1 MEKKCPKG
9 KEWHGGREWN
19 SPYHKLMDAYVCV
32 GRLHRLILEREL
44 NQKTGVYRGQH
55 QLLMFIADHPNISQK
70 ELAKLSHITSATV
83 AVSLKKLEQG
93 GYVRRAVDKEDNR
106 FNQICITEK
115 GRRVVANS
123 ICFFQSTEKRMFAGF
138 SSEETEQLCGYLGRI
153 HGNLVQYAE
162 ELSLSDL
169 VSKDSCVEHNK
180 TESEE

>member
-1 MEKKCPKG
+1 MEKRGLKG
-9 KEWHGGREWN
+9 EKWQECHGWD
-19 SPYHKLMDAYVCV
+19 SPYRKLMDAYVCV

-115 GRRVVANS
+115 GRRVVEKS
-123 ICFFQSTEKRMFAGF
+123 ICFFQNTEKRMFAGF

-153 HGNLVQYAE
+153 HENLVHYAE
-162 ELSLSDL
+162 ELSLGDL
-169 VSKDSCVEHNK
+169 ASKDSCGEHNK